1 MDTITTDASAA
12 ARARDLALD
21 VWTQSA
27 TQLLVASSSATETI
41 FDRPD
46 ELRSLANRHLHREG
60 AILFRGFK
68 KGQVADFHSF
78 AASFGQEVLTYEFGS
93 TPRSKV
99 QEGVYS
105 STEYPAH
112 QWIPQHNEQSYT
124 SRWPMKI
131 WFYCDTAA
139 AAGGDTPIANS
150 REVYRRI
157 PDGIRRRWRDK
168 GLMYVRNYG
177 NGLDVPWEQV
187 FQTSDRAEVEAF
199 CARHQIQCEWRDDGN
214 LRTRQ
219 ICQSDALHP
228 VTGEAVWF
236 NQAHLFH
243 VSGLEPHVRETLLA
257 AVDDEAELP
266 RNVFHGDGTDIEES
280 VLDEIRDVYAD
291 LMLAFR
297 WQEGDI
303 LMLDNMLTSHG
314 RAPFTGARRVLVA
327 MAEPFSA

>member
-1 MDTITTDASAA
+1 MDTMTTDASTSV
-12 ARARDLALD
+12 RADNLALD
-21 VWTQSA
+21 VWTKSA
-27 TQLLVASSSATETI
+27 TQLLVVSPTATETI
-41 FDRPD
+41 FDRAD
-46 ELRSLANRHLHREG
+46 ELRRIANRHLLREG
-60 AILFRGFK
+60 AILLRGFK

-78 AASFGQEVLTYEFGS
+78 AASFGQEMLTYEFGS
-93 TPRSKV
+93 TPRSKI

-124 SRWPMKI
+124 TRWPMKI

-139 AAGGDTPIANS
+139 AGGGETPIANS

-157 PDGIRRRWRDK
+157 PDAIRRRWRDK

-187 FQTSDRAEVEAF
+187 FQTADRAEVEAF
-199 CARHQIQCEWRDDGN
+199 CARHQIQCEWRDDGS

-219 ICQSDALHP
+219 ICQSEALHP

-243 VSGLEPHVRETLLA
+243 VTGLEPEVRETLLA
-257 AVDDEAELP
+257 AVDDESELP
-266 RNVFHGDGTDIEES
+266 RNVFYGDGTDIEES
-280 VLDEIRDVYAD
+280 VLDEIRDVYTD

-297 WQEGDI
+297 WEEGDI

-314 RAPFTGARRVLVA
+314 RAPFAAPRRVLVA
-327 MAEPFSA
+327 MAEPFPA

>member
-1 MDTITTDASAA
+1 VSPS
-12 ARARDLALD
+12 
-21 VWTQSA
+21 Q
-27 TQLLVASSSATETI
+27 TETI
-41 FDRPD
+41 FDRLD
-46 ELRSLANRHLHREG
+46 ELHDLASKHLAREG
-60 AILFRGFK
+60 AVLFRGFE
-68 KGQVADFHSF
+68 KGQVADFHKF
-78 AASFGQEVLTYEFGS
+78 AASFGKEMLTYEFGS
-93 TPRSKV
+93 TPRSRI

-131 WFYCDTAA
+131 WFYCDIAA
-139 AAGGDTPIANS
+139 PTGGETPIANS

-199 CARHQIQCEWRDDGN
+199 CAHHQIQCEWRDDGN

-219 ICQSDALHP
+219 ICQSEAQHP

-243 VSGLEPHVRETLLA
+243 VTGLEPEVRETLLA
-257 AVDDEAELP
+257 AVDDEEELP
-266 RNVFHGDGTDIEES
+266 RNVFYGDGTDIEES

-314 RAPFTGARRVLVA
+314 RAPFAGARRVLVA
-327 MAEPFSA
+327 MAEPFPA